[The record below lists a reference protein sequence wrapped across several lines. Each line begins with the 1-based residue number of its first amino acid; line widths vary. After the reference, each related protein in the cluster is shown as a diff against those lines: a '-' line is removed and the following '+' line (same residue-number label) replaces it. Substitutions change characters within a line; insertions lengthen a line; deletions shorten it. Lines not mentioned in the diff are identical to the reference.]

1 MTDAGRSAEGDA
13 DLLAREQRPDPLR
26 ENPPADQFCDL
37 VLNGG
42 VASGVVYPWALLE
55 LARHYRFR
63 NIGGNSVGAMAAALG
78 AAAEY
83 GRCHGYEDA
92 FEVLRLLPL
101 KLARPKDAKDRRTKL
116 LRLFQPS
123 PPVGRLFTL
132 FLQAKELLETK
143 PEQGSSWSRVLG
155 RLASLY
161 GFWKLFALATVV
173 LGAGAALWAWR
184 CGLLHKLLVLLLI
197 GGGSLLGGLF
207 IALVG
212 LAFKIYRDLKAL
224 ADNGY
229 GICKGLGQ
237 VAGEEGLVEWL
248 HKGIQLSAGRTEEDP
263 PLTFADL
270 WAAPRAGRHGP
281 SPLPG
286 GLQPPD
292 AGIDLQMFASN
303 ITQGRPVRM
312 PLCDANTRLFYDP
325 EEWKGYFPPSV
336 MKALQ
341 QASEPYRPDSVADP
355 EIPKEDG
362 PQRDLVTRLRELPS
376 GGMPLIVAARL
387 SLCFPVLFSCV
398 PVYAIDYESPAKDR
412 RLRHCLLSDGGLC
425 TNFPVHLFDA
435 AHPRWPT
442 FALLLDSRLEA
453 FADQSVWLP
462 RGHRDGRAD
471 NWQRFVPGA
480 EQDESAARQRP
491 LPARLF
497 GVAGGIILTMKDWND
512 RVTGRLPQVRNRI
525 VRLALRK
532 GEGQL
537 NLDMPG
543 ERILHMAHEYGTM
556 SGRKLVERFAPDAG
570 GIKPAWRE
578 HLYVR
583 SLIELRALR
592 KHLRGYAAAVQSGG
606 STLALA
612 ELLERA
618 TQHRPLK
625 VWPDRPDVTAAAI
638 TPAQRDAIERAV
650 RAVEALEA
658 ELAACEQQFGPYE
671 PVAEPEMRLRPP
683 I

>member
-1 MTDAGRSAEGDA
+1 
-13 DLLAREQRPDPLR
+13 
-26 ENPPADQFCDL
+26 
-37 VLNGG
+37 
-42 VASGVVYPWALLE
+42 
-55 LARHYRFR
+55 
-63 NIGGNSVGAMAAALG
+63 
-78 AAAEY
+78 
-83 GRCHGYEDA
+83 
-92 FEVLRLLPL
+92 
-101 KLARPKDAKDRRTKL
+101 
-116 LRLFQPS
+116 
-123 PPVGRLFTL
+123 
-132 FLQAKELLETK
+132 
-143 PEQGSSWSRVLG
+143 
-155 RLASLY
+155 
-161 GFWKLFALATVV
+161 
-173 LGAGAALWAWR
+173 
-184 CGLLHKLLVLLLI
+184 
-197 GGGSLLGGLF
+197 
-207 IALVG
+207 
-212 LAFKIYRDLKAL
+212 
-224 ADNGY
+224 
-229 GICKGLGQ
+229 
-237 VAGEEGLVEWL
+237 
-248 HKGIQLSAGRTEEDP
+248 
-263 PLTFADL
+263 
-270 WAAPRAGRHGP
+270 
-281 SPLPG
+281 
-286 GLQPPD
+286 
-292 AGIDLQMFASN
+292 
-303 ITQGRPVRM
+303 
-312 PLCDANTRLFYDP
+312 
-325 EEWKGYFPPSV
+325 
-336 MKALQ
+336 
-341 QASEPYRPDSVADP
+341 
-355 EIPKEDG
+355 
-362 PQRDLVTRLRELPS
+362 
-376 GGMPLIVAARL
+376 
-387 SLCFPVLFSCV
+387 
-398 PVYAIDYESPAKDR
+398 
-412 RLRHCLLSDGGLC
+412 
-425 TNFPVHLFDA
+425 VHLFDA

-625 VWPDRPDVTAAAI
+625 VWPDRPDVTAAPI